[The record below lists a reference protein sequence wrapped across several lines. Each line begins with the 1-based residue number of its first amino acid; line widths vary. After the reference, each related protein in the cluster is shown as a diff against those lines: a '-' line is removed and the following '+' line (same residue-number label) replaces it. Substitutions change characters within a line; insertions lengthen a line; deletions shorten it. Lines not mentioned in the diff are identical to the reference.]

1 MDVSYVDL
9 GAQWSNIRERALP
22 AIDAILES
30 GMYLEHPV
38 VAQLESRMATFLG
51 LEHGISLNSGTD
63 ALLMSLVALGI
74 KRGDEIIT
82 VPNSFIASVA
92 VIEHVGATTVF
103 VDVGDD
109 HLIDVEKIES
119 AITGRTRAIMPVHLE
134 GKMANMPRIKE
145 IADKHGLF
153 VIEDAAQ
160 SFGSHLNGKMPGT
173 LSDVACFSMHPLKNL
188 NAAGDG
194 GFVATNRSNVA
205 ERIKALRN
213 HGQTSRNMS
222 NEFGFVSRLD
232 SIQAAILNIKL
243 DDLAGT
249 IARRRETANTYNQ
262 GLQDLALRTPVVDS
276 EVFHSYHLYVIEL
289 DNRDLIQSKLA
300 DAGIET
306 KIHYP
311 TLICDQI
318 AFRKKYPEEI
328 KGVNK
333 ARNQCSR
340 ILSLPIHQNLTSGQ
354 IEKVILTLRSLL

>member
-1 MDVSYVDL
+1 MDVKYVDL
-9 GAQWSNIRERALP
+9 GAQWSDIRERALP
-22 AIDAILES
+22 AIDAVLKS

-38 VAQLESRMATFLG
+38 VAELESRMAAFLG

-82 VPNSFIASVA
+82 VPNSYIASVA

-109 HLIDVEKIES
+109 HLIDVERIES
-119 AITGRTRAIMPVHLE
+119 AITVRTRAIMPVHLE
-134 GKMANMPRIKE
+134 GKMANMTRIKE
-145 IADKHGLF
+145 IADRHGLF

-194 GFVATNRSNVA
+194 GFVATNSRSIA
-205 ERIKALRN
+205 ERLRALRN
-213 HGQTSRNMS
+213 HGQTSRNVS
-222 NEFGFVSRLD
+222 KEFGFVSRLD

-243 DDLAGT
+243 DDLGST
-249 IARRRETANTYNQ
+249 IARRRETANTYNR
-262 GLQDLALRTPVVDS
+262 GLQDLALKTPVVNN
-276 EVFHSYHLYVIEL
+276 EVFHSYHLYVIEI
-289 DNRDLIQSKLA
+289 DNRELIQSKLA
-300 DAGIET
+300 EAGIET
-306 KIHYP
+306 KVHYP

-318 AFRKKYPEEI
+318 AFRKKYPDEI
-328 KGVNK
+328 IGIDK

-340 ILSLPIHQNLTSGQ
+340 ILSLPIHQNLTSEQ
-354 IEKVILTLRSLL
+354 IEKVILTLRSLA